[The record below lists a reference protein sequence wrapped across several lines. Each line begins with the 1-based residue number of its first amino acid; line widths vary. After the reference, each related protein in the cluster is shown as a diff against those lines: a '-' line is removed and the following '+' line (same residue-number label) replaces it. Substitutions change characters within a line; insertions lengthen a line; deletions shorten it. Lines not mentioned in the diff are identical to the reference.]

1 MIHYTHTESIIGTG
15 LTKTNKYDIIDLQEQ
30 NTKYI
35 KRKYKIT

>member
-15 LTKTNKYDIIDLQEQ
+15 LTKTNKYGIIDLQEQ